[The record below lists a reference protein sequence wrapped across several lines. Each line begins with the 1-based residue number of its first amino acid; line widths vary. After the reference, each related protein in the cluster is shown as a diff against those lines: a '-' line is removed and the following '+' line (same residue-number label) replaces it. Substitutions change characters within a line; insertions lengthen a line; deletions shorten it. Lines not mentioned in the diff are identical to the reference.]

1 MEASESPSAKWLW
14 KEKSTA
20 AVLVFLGSTRVGC
33 VNARRKPPW
42 EDGVGSG
49 DKGGEDGPGPPIIQF
64 LLSLSIPGTRG
75 SAILSFVW
83 RLMGVRRK
91 GSPTRIDYFCLGQD
105 RSCKKVAVA
114 SKQR

>member
-49 DKGGEDGPGPPIIQF
+49 DEGGKTARARQ
-64 LLSLSIPGTRG
+64 SS
-75 SAILSFVW
+75 SF
-83 RLMGVRRK
+83 
-91 GSPTRIDYFCLGQD
+91 FCLFLCRGRED
-105 RSCKKVAVA
+105 RLFFALSGG
-114 SKQR
+114 SWW